1 MEAAGLATGVIA
13 LAGLFNNAV
22 DCFEY
27 VQLGRNFGS
36 SFQTSVLKLDDA
48 RLRLSRWGESVGLSG
63 DLKDGLALQQTLAS
77 AQDVE
82 KARDRLGQILHL
94 FINAQH
100 VSSGFKPGSGANN
113 PDLIGDSIDSLNP
126 AAANLHIKMREL
138 ALKRQNNTSLRRKAK
153 WALYEEKHFK
163 KLIEDITDLVTG
175 LTELFPAVQSSQRAL
190 CESEVSEMG
199 VNSLPLLKDAV
210 AGQDAY
216 LETAIARILEQ
227 HQNRS
232 PMVNFYGNNNLGFE
246 MGVNHGNISGFTF
259 GGKGP

>member
-27 VQLGRNFGS
+27 VQLGRDFGS

-63 DLKDGLALQQTLAS
+63 DLKDGLALQQTLVS
-77 AQDVE
+77 AQDVD
-82 KARDRLGQILHL
+82 KARDRLGHILHL
-94 FINAQH
+94 FANAEH
-100 VSSGFKPGSGANN
+100 VSSGFRPGGRAND
-113 PDLIGDSIDSLNP
+113 PDLIGDSVDSLNP

-138 ALKRQNNTSLRRKAK
+138 ALKRQNNTSLRQKAK
-153 WALYEEKHFK
+153 WALYEEKHFGR
-163 KLIEDITDLVTG
+163 LIEDITDLVTG
-175 LTELFPAVQSSQRAL
+175 LTELFPAAQSSQRAL
-190 CESEVSEMG
+190 CESEVSEIG
-199 VNSLPLLKDAV
+199 VDNLPLLKDAV

-216 LETAIARILEQ
+216 LETAIAKILEQ

-232 PMVNFYGNNNLGFE
+232 STVNFYGNNNSGFE
-246 MGVNHGNISGFTF
+246 MGINHGNVSGFTF
-259 GGKGP
+259 GGKGS

>member
-1 MEAAGLATGVIA
+1 MEAAGLATGVLA

-36 SFQTSVLKLDDA
+36 NFQTSVLKLDDA
-48 RLRLSRWGESVGLSG
+48 RLRLSRWGESLGLSG
-63 DLKDGLALQQTLAS
+63 DLKDGLPIQHTLTS

-94 FINAQH
+94 FADAEH
-100 VSSGFKPGSGANN
+100 VSSRFKPDFIDD
-113 PDLIGDSIDSLNP
+113 PIDSLNP
-126 AAANLHIKMREL
+126 TAANLHIKMRDL
-138 ALKRQNNTSLRRKAK
+138 ALKRQNNTSLRQKAK
-153 WALYEEKHFK
+153 WALYEEKRFR
-163 KLIEDITDLVTG
+163 KLIEDITDLITG
-175 LTELFPAVQSSQRAL
+175 LSELFPAAQSSQRAL

-199 VNSLPLLKDAV
+199 VDNLPLLKEAV

-216 LETAIARILEQ
+216 LETTIAKILEQQ

-232 PMVNFYGNNNLGFE
+232 STVNFYGNNNSGFE

-259 GGKGP
+259 GGKGA